1 MSLSLDDLGRAAY
14 ESQHKNIDGTPH
26 GGYYEIPGFARRGLQ
41 GMALAVAETLLNY
54 LSELADDEP
63 LDGHELRAVLAELKG
78 EMK

>member
-1 MSLSLDDLGRAAY
+1 MNLSLDDLGRAAWGA
-14 ESQHKNIDGTPH
+14 EWRAVLAKDAALPPLEDIDKPTAYAG
-26 GGYYEIPGFARRGLQ
+26 
-41 GMALAVAETLLNY
+41 ALAVAEKLLNY

>member
-1 MSLSLDDLGRAAY
+1 MTLNDLERAVY
-14 ESQHKNIDGTPH
+14 ENVPSC
-26 GGYYEIPGFARRGLQ
+26 IPKGATVAGAV
-41 GMALAVAETLLNY
+41 ALAVAETLLNH